1 MQSTSFTAATPFEII
16 GEFFMLGIV
25 SLVIGLVFGF
35 VTSFIFKHFRFLR
48 INPIIEAFLLFAF
61 SMVSYFVSDLT
72 VIAGIEMSGIISL
85 LTCGIVQSHY
95 TYYNMS
101 PQGKVCAT
109 LTITFLGTAAEAGV
123 YSYIGIALYS

>member
-1 MQSTSFTAATPFEII
+1 
-16 GEFFMLGIV
+16 MLGIV

-61 SMVSYFVSDLT
+61 SMVSYFGSDLT